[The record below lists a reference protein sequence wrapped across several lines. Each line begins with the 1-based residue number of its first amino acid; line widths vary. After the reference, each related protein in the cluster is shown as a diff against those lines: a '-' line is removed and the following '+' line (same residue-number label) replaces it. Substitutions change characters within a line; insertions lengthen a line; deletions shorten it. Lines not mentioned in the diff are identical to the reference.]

1 MTPNIVFLDAFTC
14 NPGDISF
21 DELAGLGTFTAYDRT
36 DLGQLE
42 SRAGNADIIIVNK
55 FPINSQTL
63 DKMPLVKYIVVAATG
78 YNNIDIELEKAI
90 LTDDAQEVLEEKLMD
105 NDDIATD
112 TQKIV
117 EEVEEEVTNE
127 DAE

>member
-1 MTPNIVFLDAFTC
+1 MLTDAAIHGKVDRLQGLKE
-14 NPGDISF
+14 NVIIGKLIP
-21 DELAGLGTFTAYDRT
+21 AGTGY
-36 DLGQLE
+36 
-42 SRAGNADIIIVNK
+42 
-55 FPINSQTL
+55 SQ
-63 DKMPLVKYIVVAATG
+63 

-117 EEVEEEVTNE
+117 EEVVEE

>member
-78 YNNIDIELEKAI
+78 YNIIDIELVKEKKI
-90 LTDDAQEVLEEKLMD
+90 LVSNVKGYSTESV
-105 NDDIATD
+105 
-112 TQKIV
+112 TQHV
-117 EEVEEEVTNE
+117 F
-127 DAE
+127 A

>member
-1 MTPNIVFLDAFTC
+1 
-14 NPGDISF
+14 
-21 DELAGLGTFTAYDRT
+21 
-36 DLGQLE
+36 
-42 SRAGNADIIIVNK
+42 
-55 FPINSQTL
+55 
-63 DKMPLVKYIVVAATG
+63 
-78 YNNIDIELEKAI
+78 
-90 LTDDAQEVLEEKLMD
+90 MD

>member
-1 MTPNIVFLDAFTC
+1 MLGITKSSLETDSFLSAASFQETTRVLTDAAIHGKVDRLQGLKE
-14 NPGDISF
+14 NVIIGKLIP
-21 DELAGLGTFTAYDRT
+21 AGTGY
-36 DLGQLE
+36 
-42 SRAGNADIIIVNK
+42 
-55 FPINSQTL
+55 SQ
-63 DKMPLVKYIVVAATG
+63 